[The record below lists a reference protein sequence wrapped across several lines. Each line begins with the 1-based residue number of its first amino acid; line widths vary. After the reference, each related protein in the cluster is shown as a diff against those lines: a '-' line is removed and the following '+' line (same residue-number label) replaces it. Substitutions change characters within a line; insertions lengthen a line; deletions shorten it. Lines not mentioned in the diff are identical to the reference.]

1 VWYRQYWGEHRVH
14 YHDREGHL
22 CSMPA
27 SWTTLAALD
36 PFVAVAAGRSLF
48 RVADLLALA
57 RLCAQVAGGAAVSEE
72 R

>member
-1 VWYRQYWGEHRVH
+1 VQYRHTWGEHRVY
-14 YHDREGHL
+14 YHAHDGQL

-27 SWTTLAALD
+27 SWTSLGALD
-36 PFVAVAAGRSLF
+36 PFVALAAGRSLF

-57 RLCAQVAGGAAVSEE
+57 QLCAHVAGAAAGQEE

>member
-1 VWYRQYWGEHRVH
+1 VQYRHTWGEHRVY
-14 YHDREGHL
+14 YHNQEGHL

-27 SWTTLAALD
+27 SWTSLAGLD
-36 PFVAVAAGRSLF
+36 PFVALAAGRSPF

-57 RLCAQVAGGAAVSEE
+57 RLCAQLAGAVPEQEE